1 MEAATKHHHAEP
13 PARKRVLD
21 LLARATRTDME
32 TVFNALATQPKHERL
47 RGPETGLV
55 MVRGC
60 MGGGGAAFNLGEA
73 TVTRATIRLADGTV
87 GHSYRLGTDK
97 RAAELAAIFDALW
110 QQDATHQLVEDKVLA
125 PAEDRLSAEQKK
137 RAAET
142 AATKVEFFTMVRGE
156 D

>member
-1 MEAATKHHHAEP
+1 MEAATTHHQAEP

-32 TVFNALATQPKHERL
+32 TVFNALVTKPNHERL

-55 MVRGC
+55 MVRGR

-73 TVTRATIRLADGTV
+73 TVTRATIRFTDGTV

-110 QQDATHQLVEDKVLA
+110 QQDSTHQLVEDKLLKPV
-125 PAEDRLSAEQKK
+125 EEKLSAEQTK
-137 RAAET
+137 RAAQT